1 MESEIEAQVSL
12 KKTILRAEWWVLAS
26 IMGKQFKVVP
36 KRSKFETL
44 GKRNCLQWQKKKLL
58 RDKNKYSVKI
68 IRLYFSN
75 TTNLTVH
82 FELSVIKVSKDSI
95 FSQVYP
101 YFFMQFQCT
110 YLHVNHGTCSQHWGR
125 IDMDL
130 KNQTQVANK
139 PKWSCIK
146 NFQFILGLAWFFFLR
161 NYILFCILQRKT
173 QEKTRRGSSLSIRRA
188 TSKPSEPWC
197 CSPNTQPPLG
207 WEEAEQVPTLNQCT
221 LCQFAFEQAHKC
233 FASSRT

>member
-1 MESEIEAQVSL
+1 METDNIWGPKVNPFWKKKGTMESEVETQVSL

-68 IRLYFSN
+68 IHLYFLN

-110 YLHVNHGTCSQHWGR
+110 YLPVNHGTCSQHSRR

-130 KNQTQVANK
+130 KNQPQIANK
-139 PKWSCIK
+139 PKWSYIK
-146 NFQFILGLAWFFFLR
+146 IFNLYWVWLDFFF
-161 NYILFCILQRKT
+161 
-173 QEKTRRGSSLSIRRA
+173 
-188 TSKPSEPWC
+188 
-197 CSPNTQPPLG
+197 
-207 WEEAEQVPTLNQCT
+207 
-221 LCQFAFEQAHKC
+221 
-233 FASSRT
+233 